1 MHLYYLE
8 VVHAWTAL
16 KKFGRGQPGI

>member
-16 KKFGRGQPGI
+16 KKFGHGQPGI